1 MLLEIN
7 HLTFS
12 AGHFQNEI
20 ICFGLLILKRK
31 RLLNILYREDEW
43 APMAEYLGQ
52 FGDPL
57 TNGHA
62 SSDSAADQPKH
73 HAEANAR

>member
-20 ICFGLLILKRK
+20 ICFGLLILKSSYTC
-31 RLLNILYREDEW
+31 IH
-43 APMAEYLGQ
+43 
-52 FGDPL
+52 FGEMFLDNRHIFAV
-57 TNGHA
+57 TN
-62 SSDSAADQPKH
+62 DLK
-73 HAEANAR
+73 